1 MQKTTFFKKLNFY
14 FVDLMKQNF
23 KINILQIILSLFIK
37 FTYGVLIASIFF
49 LIKNIFINKIDYYVF
64 EYNNYSINLIL
75 ICFFFLFLE
84 IFLIFIYSKI
94 DKYYQNF
101 LIKINFLK
109 QKDLRKFLSVFFH
122 FKLNIIPN
130 ILLFFFTCILILLFN
145 LKIFIFLMI
154 NFFLI
159 LLILK
164 NQKKKISNIIFK
176 SYKISPFNIQFY
188 SIVMNLS
195 VILSFVILIIIFS
208 RFINISNFLSIILL
222 LMIFS
227 LKNIVIDSFKI
238 FRSKKNIE
246 DYFDFKASKFK
257 NI

>member
-1 MQKTTFFKKLNFY
+1 MQKITFFKKINFY
-14 FVDLMKQNF
+14 FVDLMKQNL
-23 KINILQIILSLFIK
+23 KINILQIILSLFIN
-37 FTYGVLIASIFF
+37 FSYMILLVSIFV
-49 LIKNIFINKIDYYVF
+49 LIKNIFINKIDYYLF
-64 EYNNYSINLIL
+64 EYNNYSINLIF
-75 ICFFFLFLE
+75 ICFLFLFLVT
-84 IFLIFIYSKI
+84 FLIFVYFKTEN
-94 DKYYQNF
+94 YYQNF

-109 QKDLRKFLSVFFH
+109 QKDLRKFLVVFFH
-122 FKLNIIPN
+122 FKLNIVPN

-145 LKIFIFLMI
+145 LKMFIFLMI

-164 NQKKKISNIIFK
+164 NKKKNISNIILK

-188 SIVMNLS
+188 SIIINLF
-195 VILSFVILIIIFS
+195 VLLFFVILVGIFS
-208 RFINISNFLSIILL
+208 KFINMSHFSIILL

-227 LKNIVIDSFKI
+227 LKNIVLHSFKI
-238 FRSKKNIE
+238 LRSKKNIE